1 MDTVEFSRTVPR
13 ELVHRLSVAEV
24 LVTGAV
30 ARDEDTLDVGTQ
42 IPRSHAFY
50 RDTAGCRH
58 LYDPMVL
65 VEAARQ
71 TLIMLGHELFDMPFG
86 TKFILREI
94 ALRDADPTALAVCG
108 VPTEVVLRCH
118 ILRRFRG
125 RAGVSGA
132 RLRYTALVGDRVA
145 ATLECSMSW
154 VPPDRWQAMRDE
166 GRTELGLAPGL
177 VIDAP
182 EPPPRVGELLV
193 DRRDPANVV
202 LSSFRVPPGDRTT
215 GTARL
220 VVDTGH
226 PVLFDHVVDHVPGML
241 TLEAFRQL
249 GIATAVATGA
259 LPSASALLTGV
270 NARFTG
276 IGELDLPISCESVLT
291 RTDGTNAV
299 LRCALRQEGRTVAEG
314 EVCLTAVAE
323 GEKRPAGTGVG
334 EVHLTGIGAGAEAGT
349 R

>member
-13 ELVHRLSVAEV
+13 ELVHRLSITEV
-24 LVTGAV
+24 LVTGV
-30 ARDEDTLDVGTQ
+30 LARDEDTLDVGVQ
-42 IPRSHAFY
+42 VPRSHAFY
-50 RDTAGCRH
+50 RDTAGCSH

-94 ALRDADPTALAVCG
+94 ALHETDPAALAVSV

-118 ILRRFRG
+118 ILRRFRDQDSV
-125 RAGVSGA
+125 RGA
-132 RLRYTALVGDRVA
+132 RLRYSALIGDHVA

-154 VPPDRWQAMRDE
+154 VPPENWQEMRE
-166 GRTELGLAPGL
+166 KGRVGLGLSPHLA
-177 VIDAP
+177 IEAP
-182 EPPPRVGELLV
+182 EPLPRIHKGLV
-193 DRRDPANVV
+193 DRRDDSNVV
-202 LSSFRVPPGDRTT
+202 LSSLQVPPASAGT

-220 VVDTGH
+220 VVDTRH
-226 PVLFDHVVDHVPGML
+226 PVLFDHYVDHVPGML

-259 LPSASALLTGV
+259 LPSEAALLTGIS
-270 NARFTG
+270 ARFTA
-276 IGELDLPISCESVLT
+276 IGELDLPVTCESMLAQS
-291 RTDGTNAV
+291 DGTSA
-299 LRCALRQEGRTVAEG
+299 LLQCALRQEDRTVATG
-314 EVCLTAVAE
+314 HVRLT
-323 GEKRPAGTGVG
+323 RSGT
-334 EVHLTGIGAGAEAGT
+334 EAGA